1 MSDKVGRLRML
12 AVGLVIGAF
21 AVFGLSLF
29 KAFIPLMG
37 VMLLKGIF
45 WGIVYS
51 VMPAFISDT
60 VPDQLQGT
68 GIGTYRTFMDMGGL
82 VGPVV
87 MSNLVDIMGYPQGYM
102 YSFYFSTA
110 ICIGCLT
117 LLAALR
123 DCSQQLSD

>member
-1 MSDKVGRLRML
+1 M
-12 AVGLVIGAF
+12 A
-21 AVFGLSLF
+21 
-29 KAFIPLMG
+29 

-51 VMPAFISDT
+51 VIPAFIADA
-60 VPDQLQGT
+60 VPDQLRGT

-82 VGPVV
+82 VGPII
-87 MSNLVDIMGYPQGYM
+87 MSNLVDILGYPQGYL

-110 ICIGCLT
+110 ICLGCLA

-123 DCSQQLSD
+123 DRR